1 MRETTVTCSK
11 EGPGARGKA
20 STARGEVHGKA
31 TTTRRE
37 ATKGEVSTPRRREAP
52 QVSGKVAI
60 TTTTGGAHSVAKSI
74 SRGGRGAT
82 NVNSL
87 QGQEQ
92 GRCLASLRVNGVY
105 HDTSRPFGSLWASS
119 SLPRA
124 LPWFCP
130 RGLARD
136 WLVAAPPTLGFFF
149 PGGRSGGCSLAVS
162 ASPVAPVGHTCCL
175 LLPGGR
181 FPFSGVP

>member
-1 MRETTVTCSK
+1 M
-11 EGPGARGKA
+11 A
-20 STARGEVHGKA
+20 
-31 TTTRRE
+31 
-37 ATKGEVSTPRRREAP
+37 PRRREVP
-52 QVSGKVAI
+52 EVSGKVAI

-92 GRCLASLRVNGVY
+92 GGSLASLRANGAY

-149 PGGRSGGCSLAVS
+149 PGGRSGGCSWAVS
-162 ASPVAPVGHTCCL
+162 PSPVPPVGLHAVFAAWWWL
-175 LLPGGR
+175 
-181 FPFSGVP
+181 PFSGVPRGYSTTPYAAALGFCRV